1 MEAEILVPAK
11 RDGCPRQ
18 DGIDSEKDW
27 DERVIVCLP
36 YFSGDAWLLKKN
48 LEWYISLDVK
58 VPYECVLSCDTKTD
72 SSEVIPLA
80 KQFFKKVHQFQYDR
94 VKEDKWPFCQN
105 HAFMSLCWYMYHNFP
120 KQSWLWLETDV
131 AVLCSKWIEQIEA
144 CHIQGKKP
152 FTGHWNSETSVF
164 NGVAVYPWD
173 VCRHAPK
180 AVTAALCEGQQ
191 PPWDV
196 YCSKEVEPH
205 LNKANHLFQHIWRDD
220 TTGEAHVFKHAG
232 DIDRI
237 IRKGVV
243 LFHRDKTGSIIDVM
257 RHTPPCESRVEDLQ
271 KPAAMEIL
279 SSAPVVSKDRIDL
292 SEVTLWSAVWTNDE
306 SLLEKTLRVLRY
318 CSKLANFNRIVL
330 FSCLPVPKSKW
341 VEWIKIP
348 MMDMEGWNLFV
359 NRVVP
364 LAIHSPFSM
373 SVHED
378 GFILNPHLWKPEFL
392 KYDYVGA
399 PWKDGVVGNG
409 GFCIESRKLSYAKT
423 LLPFSVEQSK
433 TAADMWLCRNSRAV
447 LEAQGIQWAPRDL
460 ALEFSTET
468 FGNNWPSFGYHGRQW
483 SPEKYSHGW
492 RKIEA
497 AEK

>member
-1 MEAEILVPAK
+1 MMVV
-11 RDGCPRQ
+11 CPFWQ
-18 DGIDSEKDW
+18 G
-27 DERVIVCLP
+27 DE
-36 YFSGDAWLLKKN
+36 WLARKN
-48 LEWYISLDVK
+48 LEWWISLDCK
-58 VPYECVLSCDTKTD
+58 VPYECILSTDTKAD
-72 SSEVIPLA
+72 PSGIRVLA
-80 KQFFKKVHQFQYDR
+80 KQYFKKVHEFRYDR
-94 VKEDKWPFCQN
+94 INETAWPRVQN
-105 HAFMSLCWYMYHNFP
+105 HAFMSLCWFFYQQFP
-120 KQSWLWLETDV
+120 KRNFLWVETDSIP
-131 AVLCSKWIEQIEA
+131 LCSKWIEQIEA
-144 CHIQGKKP
+144 CHIASKKP

-173 VCRHAPK
+173 VCRYAPR

-220 TTGEAHVFKHAG
+220 ATGEAHVFKHAG

-292 SEVTLWSAVWTNDE
+292 SEITLWSAVWTSDE
-306 SLLEKTLRVLRY
+306 ALLEKTLRVLRY
-318 CSKLANFNRIVL
+318 CSRLANFNRIVL
-330 FSCLPVPKSKW
+330 FSCQPIPKSKW

-348 MMDMEGWNLFV
+348 MMDMDGWNLFV

-364 LAIHSPFSM
+364 LAMHSPFSM

-392 KYDYVGA
+392 KYDYIGA

-423 LLPFSVEQSK
+423 LLPFHVEQSK
-433 TAADMWLCRNSRAV
+433 TAADMWLCRNSRAA

-483 SPEKYSHGW
+483 SPEKYSEGW
-492 RKIEA
+492 RKVEA